1 MTSFAPSTA
10 LVTGVHGQDGGYL
23 ATRLLDAGALVH
35 GLVRDSGQA
44 AQMAL
49 THPGLTA
56 HVGDL
61 RDDRFVRDLVHAVR
75 PDLVVNLA
83 GSTSVA
89 RSWDAPVET
98 ADVLAVG
105 PVRLLDACWTLD
117 AEHGHVTR
125 IVQAS
130 SAEIFGDAAVSPQDE
145 STPVAPMTP
154 YGAAKAYAHTMV
166 DVYRRRGM
174 HASSAIL
181 FNHESPRRPT
191 NFVARKISRGVASI
205 ALGLESELRLGN
217 IDALRDWGY
226 APDFVDALVRIA
238 SAEVP
243 GDYVVATG
251 AAHTVRDFV
260 SAAFRHVGIDDWAK
274 HVVIDPHLYRPADP
288 RALVGD
294 PARLRSLGWR
304 PTVDFEQLVALMV
317 DFDLAELGSA
327 DGGRDGVALP
337 VAGSGAPQPGSE
349 R

>member
-1 MTSFAPSTA
+1 MTTYAPSSV

-23 ATRLLDAGALVH
+23 AARLLEAGTVVH
-35 GLVRDSGQA
+35 GLVRDDDQS
-44 AQMAL
+44 AQMAR
-49 THPGLTA
+49 THHGIVT

-61 RDDRFVRDLVHAVR
+61 RDDRFVRDLVHDIH

-117 AEHGHVTR
+117 VELGHRTR

-130 SAEIFGDAAVSPQDE
+130 SAEIFGDAATSPQDE
-145 STPVAPMTP
+145 STPVAPVTP

-174 HASSAIL
+174 HVSSAIL

-205 ALGLESELRLGN
+205 ALGLQSELRLGN
-217 IDALRDWGY
+217 VDAQRDWGY

-238 SAEVP
+238 AQDRP

-251 AAHTVRDFV
+251 EAHTVRDFV
-260 SAAFRHVGIDDWAK
+260 AAAFRHVGIEDWSS
-274 HVVIDPHLYRPADP
+274 HLVIDPHLYRPADP

-294 PARLRSLGWR
+294 PSRLRALGWR
-304 PTVDFEQLVALMV
+304 PTVDFGQLVGLMV
-317 DFDLAELGSA
+317 DADLADL
-327 DGGRDGVALP
+327 RGVGNAGPARALP
-337 VAGSGAPQPGSE
+337 DPASGPFP
-349 R
+349 

>member
-1 MTSFAPSTA
+1 MTTYAPSSA

-23 ATRLLDAGALVH
+23 AARLLSDGCSVH
-35 GLVRDSGQA
+35 GLVRDEGQA
-44 AQMAL
+44 AQMVL
-49 THPGLTA
+49 THPGIVT

-61 RDDRFVRDLVHAVR
+61 RDDAFVRDLVHDVH
-75 PDLVVNLA
+75 PDLIVNLA

-89 RSWDAPVET
+89 RSWDAPVES

-117 AEHGHVTR
+117 VERGQRTR
-125 IVQAS
+125 VVQAS
-130 SAEIFGDAAVSPQDE
+130 SAEIFGDAATSPQDE
-145 STPVAPMTP
+145 STPVAPVTP

-191 NFVARKISRGVASI
+191 NFVARKITRGVASI
-205 ALGLESELRLGN
+205 ALGRESELRLGN
-217 IDALRDWGY
+217 LDALRDWGY

-238 SAEVP
+238 LADQP

-251 AAHTVRDFV
+251 VAHTVRDFV
-260 SAAFRHVGIDDWAK
+260 AAAFAHVGIDDWSSY
-274 HVVIDPHLYRPADP
+274 VVVDPHLYRPADP

-294 PARLRSLGWR
+294 PTRLKALGWE
-304 PTVDFEQLVALMV
+304 PSVDFAQLVALMV
-317 DFDLAELGSA
+317 DSDLADLRTG
-327 DGGRDGVALP
+327 
-337 VAGSGAPQPGSE
+337 
-349 R
+349 